1 MRNLAL
7 AASAI
12 LVLGYV
18 VVGST
23 SCGSSG
29 DDNIMPIDA
38 GEAGDGLAS
47 GGSGGGGGTHH
58 GGSGGHA
65 GAGGSGGVMGSDG
78 GDGPGMD
85 AMDAAETLDG
95 VGMDSPDAPYAS
107 LPPTKADRRHGI
119 ALASGDSTTIPLT
132 WHDASGLAPPA
143 DLWVESNGKP
153 VLQVSSV
160 NGHPFVR
167 AGLNVAPIEAGV
179 AYRLVLARKGNTVNA
194 TLVHDLSPQGD
205 VVLRTQVPVA
215 DKRLADNSPVAE
227 VVLPATYWRSSVVTA
242 LP

>member
-29 DDNIMPIDA
+29 DDVSTTPPDA
-38 GEAGDGLAS
+38 GDSGPDGIGAGGAGGTAGHGGHGGHGGSTTGGS
-47 GGSGGGGGTHH
+47 GGSGGEV
-58 GGSGGHA
+58 SEA
-65 GAGGSGGVMGSDG
+65 G
-78 GDGPGMD
+78 
-85 AMDAAETLDG
+85 DAADSSETLIDSG
-95 VGMDSPDAPYAS
+95 DAPDSPVYAS
-107 LPPTKADRRHGI
+107 LPPTKSDRRHGI

-143 DLWVESNGKP
+143 DLWIESNGKP

-227 VVLPATYWRSSVVTA
+227 VVLPATFWRSSVVTA